1 MKSRG
6 LAGNTLRRAVKVQW
20 LASRTL
26 RARLIAG
33 LLLLFAVA
41 SIGVGLVT
49 TIAFR
54 DFQIRQLDQQ
64 LFGAAQALS
73 TAIEGSRFENAP
85 LGPAGCPGGASG
97 DDGRALTNGQTVGT
111 YAARFKGGQLSY
123 SCEIVDTNGRISLA
137 TVPLSGADLAA
148 LSAVPLSGPRNPQAY
163 SRHLSGLGEYRLTA
177 FSGRDQDIHVA
188 GLPLTS
194 VDATVTRLEMIEIIV
209 FAAALLLIGMVGT
222 GWIRLSLRPLSRI
235 TSTAAKVAELPL
247 ASGHVELPHRVPDAD
262 PRTEVGQLSEAFN
275 RMLGHVEQSLS
286 QRQASEARL
295 RQFIADA
302 SHELRTPLAGIRGYT
317 ELALRTSGPVDPGL
331 HHALRRV
338 DSESGRM
345 SRLVDD
351 LLLLARLDAGRPLAH
366 EAVDLTRLAIDA
378 TNDARVAGPQH
389 RWLLDLPD
397 EPVIVAGDQ
406 YRLHQVLANLLTNAR
421 VHTPP
426 GTTVTVRLIPASPA
440 GQSGGVEL
448 TVRDDG
454 PGIPPELQDSVW
466 ERFARGDSARSH
478 KAGSTGLGLA
488 IVAAVVT
495 AHQGQASVASRPGK
509 TTFRIWLPRRAP

>member
-97 DDGRALTNGQTVGT
+97 DDGRALTNGQAVGT

-123 SCEIVDTNGRISLA
+123 SCEIVDTNGRIS
-137 TVPLSGADLAA
+137 

-247 ASGHVELPHRVPDAD
+247 AS
-262 PRTEVGQLSEAFN
+262 
-275 RMLGHVEQSLS
+275 
-286 QRQASEARL
+286 
-295 RQFIADA
+295 
-302 SHELRTPLAGIRGYT
+302 
-317 ELALRTSGPVDPGL
+317 
-331 HHALRRV
+331 
-338 DSESGRM
+338 
-345 SRLVDD
+345 
-351 LLLLARLDAGRPLAH
+351 
-366 EAVDLTRLAIDA
+366 
-378 TNDARVAGPQH
+378 
-389 RWLLDLPD
+389 
-397 EPVIVAGDQ
+397 
-406 YRLHQVLANLLTNAR
+406 
-421 VHTPP
+421 
-426 GTTVTVRLIPASPA
+426 
-440 GQSGGVEL
+440 
-448 TVRDDG
+448 
-454 PGIPPELQDSVW
+454 
-466 ERFARGDSARSH
+466 
-478 KAGSTGLGLA
+478 
-488 IVAAVVT
+488 
-495 AHQGQASVASRPGK
+495 
-509 TTFRIWLPRRAP
+509 